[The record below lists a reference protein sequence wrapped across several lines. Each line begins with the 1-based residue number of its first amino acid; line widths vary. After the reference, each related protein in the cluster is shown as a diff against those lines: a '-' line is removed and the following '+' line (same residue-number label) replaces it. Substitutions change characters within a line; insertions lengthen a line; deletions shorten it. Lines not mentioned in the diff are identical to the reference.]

1 MGIACR
7 STKLP
12 EQGPFQYVAYSAG
25 ITLIFRSTITYSSG
39 GLLSFHDHNRYLNMM
54 VNEQVKSECC
64 CCCCCFFEPLS
75 FTAALGKHNLDCR
88 TSLMD
93 GEQKD
98 GLLDS
103 FLSFGSDFLFFP
115 LSRHAN
121 KLASK
126 NVSLAFLIGEMFLRV
141 GEKMMSHFFSRML
154 FVLCL

>member
-1 MGIACR
+1 
-7 STKLP
+7 
-12 EQGPFQYVAYSAG
+12 
-25 ITLIFRSTITYSSG
+25 
-39 GLLSFHDHNRYLNMM
+39 
-54 VNEQVKSECC
+54 
-64 CCCCCFFEPLS
+64 
-75 FTAALGKHNLDCR
+75 
-88 TSLMD
+88 MD

-141 GEKMMSHFFSRML
+141 GEKMMSHFFPFCVFESVLLRADL
-154 FVLCL
+154 FDTRRTNTPLC